1 MENFTITSPDSL
13 DAALTAAPQQP
24 DAKFIAGDTDL
35 LQLMKDEVQ
44 RPQRLVDLDGLP
56 LDQFSIGDDG
66 ARIGALVKMSDL
78 ADNPDLRRHYPVIA
92 EALLASAS
100 LQVRNMATIGGN
112 LLQRTRCGY
121 FRDTGVAACNKRR
134 PGSGCSAILGFS
146 RLHAVL
152 GGSEFCIATHPS
164 DLAVALAALDAA
176 GEGQGSDGVR
186 SVPINEFYLVPGDT
200 PERETVLRPGD
211 LITAIL
217 VPPPGMGER
226 SHYLKLRDR
235 ASFEFALVSVAV
247 AMAVDDGRL
256 KVTGR
261 PRYAAEFDI
270 DNLAY
275 AALVQSTIASGEIT
289 GFDLSEAQ
297 AVPGVLTIMTPDNA
311 PRLPQAAPGQS
322 ETTGPLV
329 AKPLLQDRL
338 IYYNGPHIAL
348 AVADTP

>member
-13 DAALTAAPQQP
+13 DAALATAQQQP
-24 DAKFIAGDTDL
+24 DAKFIAGGTDL
-35 LQLMKDEVQ
+35 LQLMKDEVE

-78 ADNPDLRRHYPVIA
+78 ADNADLRRRYPVIA

-100 LQVRNMATIGGN
+100 PQVRNMATIGGN

-121 FRDTGVAACNKRR
+121 FRDTGVLACNKRR
-134 PGSGCSAILGFS
+134 PGSGCSAILGFN

-164 DLAVALAALDAA
+164 DLAVALAPLDAA
-176 GEGQGSDGVR
+176 VEVQGSEGVR
-186 SVPINEFYLVPGDT
+186 NVPINEFYLVPDDT

-235 ASFEFALVSVAV
+235 ASFEFVLVSAAV
-247 AMAVDDGRL
+247 AMAVDDGRIRAARIAVGGVGTKPWRL
-256 KVTGR
+256 PNVEAALAGAPMT
-261 PRYAAEFDI
+261 PAALTEAAAHAAEGAHP
-270 DNLAY
+270 LR
-275 AALVQSTIASGEIT
+275 
-289 GFDLSEAQ
+289 
-297 AVPGVLTIMTPDNA
+297 DNA
-311 PRLPQAAPGQS
+311 FKI
-322 ETTGPLV
+322 PLMQRAV
-329 AKPLLQDRL
+329 AR
-338 IYYNGPHIAL
+338 AL
-348 AVADTP
+348 ATVTA